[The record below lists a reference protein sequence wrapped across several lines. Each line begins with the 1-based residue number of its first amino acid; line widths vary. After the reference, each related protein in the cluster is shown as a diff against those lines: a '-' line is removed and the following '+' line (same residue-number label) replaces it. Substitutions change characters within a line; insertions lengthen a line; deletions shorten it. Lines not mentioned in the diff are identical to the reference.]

1 MNKLS
6 FKIGLVFLA
15 AIILLQIVLMVF
27 LHSNIIHSRV
37 HDELSALMTRGNNH
51 REILEA
57 SFHEETIRHI
67 ALMESRTD
75 TMVILTDTYSSILM
89 SSNTVTPAMK
99 TLMGMRPD
107 GVPRQG
113 MILEDDWENRPFIAS
128 VTPVKIDGGL
138 KGYIYM
144 FQDTGKLKEL
154 IANMNRHFLIAGL
167 FSILFMIGVVA
178 FLSRFLTL
186 PLVRMNEATK
196 RISKGDFSVTL
207 PKLSRDEVG
216 ELGQSIEILARDL
229 ELLKKERNEFL
240 ASISHELRTPLTYI
254 KGYAEIARRPDLT
267 AAERDNYLSIIHEES
282 GKLAQ
287 LIKELFNL
295 AKMDENIFTV
305 EKTGVE
311 LKPFFKA
318 LFEKLAPV
326 FRERQIDLR
335 LDCPAG
341 LSACIDPTRF
351 GQVIVN
357 LLDNARKYSDPGSAV
372 TVEAAPL
379 DGGRVR
385 ISIRDTGWGIP
396 EQDLPRIFERFYRV
410 DKSRTRALGG
420 SGLGLA
426 IAKQL
431 VEAHGGTIS
440 AKSQQG
446 HGTEFEIIL

>member
-6 FKIGLVFLA
+6 FKIGLVFFA
-15 AIILLQIVLMVF
+15 AIILLQIVLMVI

-37 HDELSALMTRGNNH
+37 HDELSALKTRGNNH

-75 TMVILTDTYSSILM
+75 TMVTLADNYGTILM

-99 TLMGMRPD
+99 SIMGLRPD

-128 VTPVKIDGGL
+128 ASPVKMDGG
-138 KGYIYM
+138 KTGYIYM

-167 FSILFMIGVVA
+167 LSLLFMVGVVA

-229 ELLKKERNEFL
+229 ELLKNERNEFL

-254 KGYAEIARRPDLT
+254 KGYAEVARRPDISMD
-267 AAERDNYLSIIHEES
+267 ERDNYLSIIHEES

-287 LIKELFNL
+287 LIKELFDL

-305 EKTGVE
+305 EKTEVK
-311 LKPFFKA
+311 LNPFFKA
-318 LFEKLAPV
+318 LFGKMAPV
-326 FRERQIDLR
+326 FEEKQINLV

-341 LSACIDPTRF
+341 LRACIDPTRF
-351 GQVIVN
+351 EQVIVN
-357 LLDNARKYSDPGSAV
+357 LLDNARKYSNPGSSV

-379 DGGRVR
+379 EGGRSR
-385 ISIRDTGWGIP
+385 IVVRDTGWGIP

-431 VEAHGGTIS
+431 IEAHGGTITAQS
-440 AKSQQG
+440 EQG
-446 HGTEFEIIL
+446 SGTEFEIIV